1 MSNSTNVNICEKCGA
16 TNPVTAKFC
25 FQCGNVL
32 RAPNQPVIC
41 KSCSTAN
48 NATARFCKFCGK
60 PLYEGDGPQKCPR
73 CNNTVSANAVV
84 CDKCH
89 FRMPIKE
96 QQEEQQPLPP
106 LVEKEPPEEKE
117 VVDILQQTDVVEQ
130 EQKKPR
136 KSFKKTIGSFV
147 LSIMF
152 FLLIYLLLG
161 WQAITPSG
169 LLKTGI
175 FDMRIGGN
183 GNFTGMQILSRL
195 LSQTFTVLDIIHLVV
210 IVPSLITAI
219 IGFISNLIKV
229 LIGKQ
234 SKGYGWWYVL
244 SSVCIGFVNIIVWI
258 LCKFDFMF
266 ETFGI
271 TKETAGNGA
280 LAFIVPSVFLIA
292 FVLTVVFAKKEE
304 KIKEIHR

>member
-1 MSNSTNVNICEKCGA
+1 MSNPTNVNICEKCGA

-48 NATARFCKFCGK
+48 NSSARYCKFCGK

-73 CNNTVSANAVV
+73 CNHTVGANAVV

-89 FRMPIKE
+89 FRMPVKE
-96 QQEEQQPLPP
+96 QQEEEQPLSP
-106 LVEKEPPEEKE
+106 LVEKETLPETE
-117 VVDILQQTDVVEQ
+117 VEVTPQSDEPVRQ
-130 EQKKPR
+130 EQKKAT
-136 KSFKKTIGSFV
+136 KSFKNTIGSFV
-147 LSIMF
+147 LCIMF
-152 FLLIYLLLG
+152 FLLTYLLLG
-161 WQAITPSG
+161 WSVITPSG
-169 LLKTGI
+169 LLNTGI

-183 GNFTGMQILSRL
+183 GDFSGMQILSRFIN
-195 LSQTFTVLDIIHLVV
+195 QTFTVFDIIHLVV

-244 SSVCIGFVNIIVWI
+244 SSVSIGFVDIIVWV
-258 LCKFDFMF
+258 LCKFDFVF
-266 ETFGI
+266 EKLGA
-271 TKETAGNGA
+271 TKDTAGNGA
-280 LAFIVPSVFLIA
+280 LAFIVPSVFLAA

-304 KIKEIHR
+304 NIKEIHR